1 MYFILKKMSIP
12 KFADFKKLRI
22 SFCNGS
28 FAVNVL
34 EKATLNKA
42 NRTVKI

>member
-1 MYFILKKMSIP
+1 MSIP

-22 SFCNGS
+22 SIYNGR

-34 EKATLNKA
+34 ETATLNKA

>member
-22 SFCNGS
+22 SFCNGR

-34 EKATLNKA
+34 EKATLDKA

>member
-1 MYFILKKMSIP
+1 MSIP

-28 FAVNVL
+28 FAVNVF
-34 EKATLNKA
+34 EKAKLNKT

>member
-1 MYFILKKMSIP
+1 MSIP

-22 SFCNGS
+22 SFCNGK

-34 EKATLNKA
+34 EKATLNEA
-42 NRTVKI
+42 NHTVKI